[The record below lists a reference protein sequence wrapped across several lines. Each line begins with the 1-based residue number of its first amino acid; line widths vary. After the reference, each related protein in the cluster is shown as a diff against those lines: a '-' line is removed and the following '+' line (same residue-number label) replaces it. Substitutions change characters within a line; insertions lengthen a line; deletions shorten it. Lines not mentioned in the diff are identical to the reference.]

1 MNKEILLVVEAVS
14 NEKGVDR
21 EVIFQAIEAALET
34 ATKKKA
40 NEEMDVKVE
49 INRKTGDYAT
59 NRRWLVVDDIDPAAE
74 PIGLEGDE
82 NEEGADTAGITTLTL
97 TEAKKINPDIKV
109 GEYILEAMESVEFGR
124 IAAQK
129 AKQVIIQKVLEAE
142 RAQIVNAYKEKIGQL
157 IMGTVKKV
165 TRDFVILD
173 LGSNA
178 EAFLSRSEMIPHEA
192 VRIGDRVRAYLYD
205 IHTEGGKNPQI
216 LVSRTRAAMLSE
228 LFKIEVPEIGEELI
242 EVKAAARDPGARAKI
257 AVKTNDGRID
267 PIGACVGMRG
277 SRVQAVSG
285 ELGGERIDIV
295 LWDDNPAQLVI
306 NAMSPAEV
314 ASIVVDE
321 DTHTM
326 DIAVKADQLSQAI
339 GRHGQN
345 VRLASDLTG
354 WTLNVMTEEEAQAK
368 SAEEGGKVQK
378 LFEEKLNIDAGVA
391 EILVNEGFSSL
402 EEIAYVPLQELKE
415 IDGFDESIV
424 NTLRDRAK
432 AALLTQAIAE
442 EQALAVEPAQDLIK
456 MEGMD
461 KHTAYVLAN
470 NGIVTRENLAE
481 QSVDDLLEIGEI
493 DQETAARLIM
503 TARKIWF
510 DDAYEEGK

>member
-21 EVIFQAIEAALET
+21 VVIFEAIEAALEI

-40 NEEMDVKVE
+40 DDPIDVKVE
-49 INRKTGDYAT
+49 IDRKTGDYST
-59 NRRWLVVDDIDPAAE
+59 YRRWLVIADENDDE
-74 PIGLEGDE
+74 EGD
-82 NEEGADTAGITTLTL
+82 GGFAVLTL
-97 TEAKKINPDIKV
+97 SEAQKRQKNIKV
-109 GEYILEAMESVEFGR
+109 GEYLVEQIESVEFGR

-142 RAQIVNAYKEKIGQL
+142 RAQMVSAYQEKIGHL
-157 IMGTVKKV
+157 INGTVKKV
-165 TRDFVILD
+165 TRDFIVLD

-178 EAFLSRSEMIPHEA
+178 EALMPRTEMIPHEA
-192 VRIGDRVRAYLYD
+192 FRVSDRVRAYLYEINTD
-205 IHTEGGKNPQI
+205 GGKGPQI
-216 LVSRTRAAMLSE
+216 LVSRTRPEMLVE

-242 EVKAAARDPGARAKI
+242 DIKAAARDPGSRAKI

-277 SRVQAVSG
+277 ARVQAVSS

-306 NAMSPAEV
+306 NSMAPAEV

-368 SAEEGGKVQK
+368 SKAEGEKILSVFQ
-378 LFEEKLNIDAGVA
+378 EKLGVDAAVA
-391 EILVNEGFSSL
+391 EVLVNEGFSTL
-402 EEIAYVPLQELKE
+402 EEVAYVPVQELLE
-415 IDGFDESIV
+415 IDGFDEDMV
-424 NTLRDRAK
+424 NELRERAK
-432 AALLTQAIAE
+432 AALLTQAIAN
-442 EQALAVEPAQDLIK
+442 EQALETEPAKDLLE
-456 MEGMD
+456 MEGME
-461 KHTAYVLAN
+461 KHLAYVLASH
-470 NGIVTRENLAE
+470 GIVTREDLAE
-481 QSVDDLLEIGEI
+481 QSVDDLLDIGEI
-493 DQETAARLIM
+493 DEETAAKLIM

-510 DDAYEEGK
+510 DDEASKA